1 MSYRPYS
8 VSHCPYELLILLCA
22 LSLLHHD
29 RLYVALFLC
38 HSSRKHERL
47 PMISANALLK
57 VANFPLKSVGVFL
70 WGFTCL
76 WQCWSWLIL
85 QSTHKSFSNTGLS
98 LHSHL
103 WYTHGVFLAHMCC
116 SLPLMDIMPACYS
129 WLVVSSILRSTDTY
143 LRSCL
148 LLCKIQ
154 KKRLPYL
161 ILDFTCKM
169 KLITWR
175 WFIGSFYFNNF
186 SYSIKDKVLPVYANC
201 QLSASTVLLTNIFW
215 EYHGRKCT
223 I

>member
-1 MSYRPYS
+1 MYYFICLHTPHPSHTTTICTGIQSKSPTCFYTRTCLKHSMRFTLHIKMSYRPYS

-29 RLYVALFLC
+29 WLYVTLFLC
-38 HSSRKHERL
+38 HPSQKHERL

-57 VANFPLKSVGVFL
+57 VANFPLKIVGVFL

-85 QSTHKSFSNTGLS
+85 QSTHKSFSITGLS

-129 WLVVSSILRSTDTY
+129 WLIVSSI
-143 LRSCL
+143 
-148 LLCKIQ
+148 
-154 KKRLPYL
+154 
-161 ILDFTCKM
+161 
-169 KLITWR
+169 
-175 WFIGSFYFNNF
+175 
-186 SYSIKDKVLPVYANC
+186 
-201 QLSASTVLLTNIFW
+201 
-215 EYHGRKCT
+215 
-223 I
+223 